1 MCGTGDGG
9 LGRGK
14 RVILQWG
21 AVSLKFYHKEVCENK
36 NRKTS
41 CQELQKSREALV
53 CPRAMKDAVKRQVE
67 MGGLLNK

>member
-1 MCGTGDGG
+1 MEVMLTVHETWSVIMCGTGDGG

-41 CQELQKSREALV
+41 C
-53 CPRAMKDAVKRQVE
+53 
-67 MGGLLNK
+67 